1 MHGTVVAV
9 QPYRSIEMR
18 NRYEPTLPH
27 AQTQQVET
35 RTREAPDDQAQYASS
50 ADFLHLHVCNFRRA
64 HHAVR
69 RIDTAHEH
77 GIWDGHARR
86 ETVGNRHARR
96 DGCAALCSAC
106 VARKHRHP
114 CSRRRL
120 RRKDLDEASWHAA
133 RRHDDVHG
141 DSAEVGNEGIPRHR
155 MVRHCDLIVHHDGVE
170 GPARARAK
178 PMSAAKRT
186 STGSGAARG
195 FRQTYIVKL
204 AHVFVKGVRKRA
216 LLFGVSCSLARLILG
231 DFRLPTSDFRQ
242 ARMMS
247 EAASSARADVRSP
260 PPATADMR
268 VTRRR
273 QQLINH
279 WQSLRADD
287 LDLGRLA
294 LCARCGDGAAPSC
307 RFHPDAKAYAF
318 GSGRFDYGFTC
329 LFDTPHDRWFCCGAT
344 EVRAAG
350 CLEEA
355 THTTDL
361 DWWTAYENQSPPL
374 PDEDGDG
381 SGEEDASVDEQLAAM
396 EIR

>member
-1 MHGTVVAV
+1 
-9 QPYRSIEMR
+9 
-18 NRYEPTLPH
+18 
-27 AQTQQVET
+27 
-35 RTREAPDDQAQYASS
+35 
-50 ADFLHLHVCNFRRA
+50 
-64 HHAVR
+64 
-69 RIDTAHEH
+69 
-77 GIWDGHARR
+77 
-86 ETVGNRHARR
+86 
-96 DGCAALCSAC
+96 
-106 VARKHRHP
+106 
-114 CSRRRL
+114 
-120 RRKDLDEASWHAA
+120 
-133 RRHDDVHG
+133 
-141 DSAEVGNEGIPRHR
+141 
-155 MVRHCDLIVHHDGVE
+155 
-170 GPARARAK
+170 
-178 PMSAAKRT
+178 MSAAKRT
-186 STGSGAARG
+186 SSGRCT
-195 FRQTYIVKL
+195 RISSNLHRKL

-231 DFRLPTSDFRQ
+231 DFRQ